1 MYVRFQWS
9 CVFPTT
15 LQCVDASDTGRF
27 FYYFFFAKQVLRCH
41 FCNSST
47 TTFVSVWQELPP
59 LQQSCLPALS
69 AVAEE
74 HHSPTSRLNGR
85 ATPSPLAQPHPNPAF
100 SQESHSDTSQITC
113 SFFFPC
119 RKASQLPL
127 RGVLGSV
134 SWPDTTPQTDA
145 TGCTNSSI
153 ADWPTS
159 SSSWP
164 HSPILTASRLA
175 SQPTT
180 YIGIIITHKGACRM
194 DVM

>member
-1 MYVRFQWS
+1 MYVSSGHVCSPQHCNVLTPQIQGDFFIISFLQSKFCVAIFVIPRPQLLSQYGKS
-9 CVFPTT
+9 CRRSSSR
-15 LQCVDASDTGRF
+15 ASLPYRPSLKSITVQLPDSTVGPRQARWPSLILTPHL
-27 FYYFFFAKQVLRCH
+27 AKNRILTQV
-41 FCNSST
+41 
-47 TTFVSVWQELPP
+47 
-59 LQQSCLPALS
+59 
-69 AVAEE
+69 
-74 HHSPTSRLNGR
+74 RLHV
-85 ATPSPLAQPHPNPAF
+85 L
-100 SQESHSDTSQITC
+100 
-113 SFFFPC
+113 FFFPC

>member
-1 MYVRFQWS
+1 MNFLKIIPKKLFNIQLPSCMYVSSGHVCSPQH
-9 CVFPTT
+9 CNVLTP
-15 LQCVDASDTGRF
+15 QIQGDF
-27 FYYFFFAKQVLRCH
+27 FYCYFFFAKQVLRCH

-113 SFFFPC
+113 SFFFPM
-119 RKASQLPL
+119 SQSFPAPAA
-127 RGVLGSV
+127 GCAGFCVL
-134 SWPDTTPQTDA
+134 A
-145 TGCTNSSI
+145 
-153 ADWPTS
+153 
-159 SSSWP
+159 
-164 HSPILTASRLA
+164 
-175 SQPTT
+175 
-180 YIGIIITHKGACRM
+180 
-194 DVM
+194 